1 MNKNTHRAAAAVLV
15 AATVAG
21 GVPPALAQAARPTI
35 APTIAIAGSA
45 IVVPA
50 TYTNGILRGWNQT
63 AGTITIDD
71 VTYPV
76 HSSKVPDNLSIGEA
90 VIVTIL
96 VEHYGPAARKVVMGV
111 ERAEAEINQ

>member
-1 MNKNTHRAAAAVLV
+1 MNKNTHRAAAAALV

-21 GVPPALAQAARPTI
+21 GVTPALTQAAR
-35 APTIAIAGSA
+35 PTIAIAGSA

-111 ERAEAEINQ
+111 ERAEAGINQ